1 MADNYAIEER
11 LSFIGID
18 EDTRKRL
25 RALQPVIAA
34 NIGPS
39 LDGFYEQVRKT
50 PKVRA
55 FFKDEAQIGG
65 AARAQQGH
73 WANIASGQYD
83 QSYVTAVRAIGETHA
98 RIGLEPRWY
107 IAGYAMI
114 CEALLSAV
122 VAEHWPKGLLGK
134 RDGAEAAGAAC
145 GALMK
150 AAMLDMDF
158 AISIYL
164 DTLAAERARLQTE
177 REANEARQNAVVKA
191 LADALARVAEGDL
204 RARLTLEVDEGFQP
218 VKDDFNRAMGA
229 LEAALAAVSSS
240 SEVVGSG
247 ADQIGVASDELSRR
261 TEQQAAT
268 LEQTAAALE
277 QITATVTKS
286 AAGARQASEVVST
299 AKAQAERS
307 GEVMTEAVT
316 AMSQI
321 EESSRQITQIIGVID
336 EIAFQTNLLALN
348 AGVEAAR
355 AGDAGKGFAVVAS
368 EVRALAQRSADA
380 AKEIKALI
388 SASTDQVAEGVTL
401 VGQTGQALTTI
412 VAQVGEING
421 LVEEMAH
428 SSQEQSTALHE
439 VNQAVA
445 QMDQL
450 TQKNAAMVQETSAAT
465 QALKSQTHELG
476 RLVATFTVDP
486 SAAGAGRASE
496 GATGRRAA

>member
-1 MADNYAIEER
+1 M
-11 LSFIGID
+11 
-18 EDTRKRL
+18 
-25 RALQPVIAA
+25 QPVISA
-34 NIGPS
+34 NIGPA
-39 LDGFYEQVRKT
+39 LEGFYAQVRRT
-50 PKVRA
+50 PQVKA

-73 WANIASGQYD
+73 WANIASGKFD
-83 QSYVTAVRAIGETHA
+83 HDYVAAVRAIGQTHA

-114 CEALLSAV
+114 CEALLSGV
-122 VAEHWPKGLLGK
+122 IAEHWPKGLLGK
-134 RDGAEAAGAAC
+134 RDGAEAAAAAC
-145 GALMK
+145 GALIK

-164 DTLAAERARLQTE
+164 DTLAAERARLEAE
-177 REANEARQNAVVKA
+177 REASEARQAAVVKA
-191 LADALARVAEGDL
+191 LAGALAQVADGDL
-204 RARLTLEVDEGFQP
+204 RARLTLEVAEQFQP
-218 VKDDFNRAMGA
+218 VKDDFNRAMEA

-268 LEQTAAALE
+268 LEETAAALE

-307 GEVMTEAVT
+307 GEVMTEAVA

-380 AKEIKALI
+380 AKEIKTLI
-388 SASTDQVAEGVTL
+388 SASTDQVAQGVNL
-401 VGQTGQALTTI
+401 VGQTGQALNTI
-412 VAQVGEING
+412 VTQVGEING

-439 VNQAVA
+439 VNQAVS

-476 RLVATFTVDP
+476 RLVATFRVNP
-486 SAAGAGRASE
+486 GASAAVSAQPQIGE
-496 GATGRRAA
+496 RRAA